1 MVMRHLMVNI
11 NSIPLHYLHYCIMTA
26 KTAFTVLLDEKSKC
40 NHIATDC
47 IICII
52 RKSYLTIKIIS
63 YLWVMANKVG
73 RPSMFSDPEDMQR
86 LIDEYFE
93 LIREENE
100 PATITGLC
108 LHLGFES
115 RQSFYEYGEKKEFT
129 YTIKRARLMIENAYE
144 RNLSIANSP
153 TGSIFA
159 LKNLGWSDKT
169 EIDNTHHIGDFKI
182 SDVIKFSDKDG

>member
-1 MVMRHLMVNI
+1 M
-11 NSIPLHYLHYCIMTA
+11 A
-26 KTAFTVLLDEKSKC
+26 KL
-40 NHIATDC
+40 
-47 IICII
+47 
-52 RKSYLTIKIIS
+52 
-63 YLWVMANKVG
+63 G
-73 RPSMFSDPEDMQR
+73 RPSMFSNPEDMQI
-86 LIDEYFE
+86 LIDEYFA

-115 RQSFYEYGEKKEFT
+115 RQSFYAYGDKPDFS

-169 EIDNTHHIGDFKI
+169 EIDNTHHIGEFRI
-182 SDVIKFSDKDG
+182 QDVIKFTDKDG